1 MRKVFAGALIFSVIG
16 AVILGGTLAWQ
27 NSKLVAANQTVDV
40 GILDWGSVYIQ
51 NSDALLGPNGYQN
64 QIGIGS
70 LVNSGE
76 FNLAFLGGQ
85 VVIRNVATVFNPGS
99 GHGSCDADNFSGSV
113 EPLVPAPNGYLSPGE
128 SLDDA
133 YVVKMTVHADAN
145 TACMGATVTY
155 DLYVT
160 VGTLGN
166 SPGDF

>member
-85 VVIRNVATVFNPGS
+85 VVIRNVATVFNPGAS
-99 GHGSCDADNFSGSV
+99 HASCDADNFSGSV
-113 EPLVPAPNGYLSPGE
+113 ESLVPAANGYLSPGE

-133 YVVKMTVHADAN
+133 YVVKMTVAAEAP

>member
-27 NSKLVAANQTVDV
+27 NSKLVASNQTVDV
-40 GILDWGSVYIQ
+40 GILDWGSVYVQ
-51 NSDALLGPNGYQN
+51 NSDALLGPNGYTN
-64 QIGIGS
+64 QVGIGS

-76 FNLAFLGGQ
+76 FNLALLGGQ
-85 VVIRNVATVFNPGS
+85 VVIRNVATVFNPGA
-99 GHGSCDADNFSGSV
+99 GHGSCDADNFFGSV
-113 EPLVPAPNGYLSPGE
+113 ESLVPAANGYLSPGE
-128 SLDDA
+128 ALEDA
-133 YVVKMTVHADAN
+133 YVVKIGVAAAAP

-155 DLYVT
+155 DVYVT